1 MPSEPY
7 VTVTLRKD
15 IVKKLGK
22 TNPSK
27 ATSALVTEAIQEYIQ
42 NKTTSPVKMPEI
54 DYPSLTTAV

>member
-15 IVKKLGK
+15 IVKKLIK

-27 ATSALVTEAIQEYIQ
+27 PTSALVTEAIQEYVQ
-42 NKTTSPVKMPEI
+42 SKTTTTVRMPEI
-54 DYPSLTTAV
+54 DIPSLTTAV